1 MGGAVNKV
9 VEVGSL
15 GLIKDATGSEAA
27 ASAAKKAAGTQAA
40 YQQRALDYLMQSE
53 KIPQELRESALTRL
67 GAMFG
72 VPRMDEEGEPLGG
85 DPLATQAQRIEAAK
99 ASPLYQEILGGQK
112 AGEESLMRQ
121 AGMTGGLRSG
131 NIQSA
136 LYDYSTQLQNKALT
150 DAYNQQI
157 SEENRILQGLSGLGN
172 LPSLT
177 TGIAQQTAGIGQTLA
192 QGQIG
197 AAQSAQAADQAMIGN
212 AMQAAAIASMFSDE
226 RLKRGIEH
234 IGQKN
239 GFNWYRWKWNDKAA
253 ALGLTGEA
261 EGVIAQEVRKIL
273 PEAVRE
279 QHGYLHVDYN
289 LILKGAA

>member
-85 DPLATQAQRIEAAK
+85 DALATQAQRIEAAK

-177 TGIAQQTAGIGQTLA
+177 TGIAQQTSGIGQTLA

-212 AMQAAAIASMFSDE
+212 ALSLGAIFAASDE

-239 GFNWYRWKWNDKAA
+239 GFNWYRWKWNDKAK

-273 PEAVRE
+273 PDAVRE
-279 QHGYLHVDYN
+279 QHGYLQVDYN